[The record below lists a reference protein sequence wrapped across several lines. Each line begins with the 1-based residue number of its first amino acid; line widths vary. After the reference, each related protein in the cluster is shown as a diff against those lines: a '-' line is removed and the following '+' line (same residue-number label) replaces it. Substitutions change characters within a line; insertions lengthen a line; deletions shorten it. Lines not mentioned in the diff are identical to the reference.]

1 MEADT
6 QEIQIPRKTLRQI
19 RSDCQNAISDAH
31 LAFADDSPVRLY
43 CVDHAPETL
52 AAYGRQLWYFDGQA
66 INEDGKQS
74 SLFGVLEY
82 RLEYGLHELIE
93 RGVFDS
99 VEQRDRFHR
108 VYTHGFLRDPLWNT
122 ATLWLGA
129 ALVAMTVIAS
139 LLILWRLSPA

>member
-19 RSDCQNAISDAH
+19 RSDCQTAISDAN

-52 AAYGRQLWYFDGQA
+52 GAYGRQLWYFDGQA
-66 INEDGKQS
+66 INQDGKQS

-108 VYTHGFLRDPLWNT
+108 VYTHGFLRDPLWNP

-129 ALVAMTVIAS
+129 ALVAMTVITS